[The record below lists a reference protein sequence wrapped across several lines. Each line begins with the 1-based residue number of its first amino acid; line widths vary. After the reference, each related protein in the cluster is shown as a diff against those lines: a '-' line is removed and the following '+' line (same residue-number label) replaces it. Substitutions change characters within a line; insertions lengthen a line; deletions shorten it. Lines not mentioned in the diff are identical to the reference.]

1 MSSAI
6 LIIFFLLLSALFSG
20 TEIAFISADKLQ
32 LELKKKK
39 GSRRGKILAR
49 FFDDQS
55 RFIGTMLVGNNIALV
70 AFTIMMEIP
79 LKIFMEDAFGVSSE
93 SALLLINT
101 LLITLIVLVFGEFL
115 PKTLF
120 RLFANDVLFFLAFPL
135 RLFHILLAIPA
146 WIMTKL
152 SNLLLKYVFRTSLD
166 EDEEVFT
173 RLDLENYIKSSS
185 TDDDD
190 EIDTE
195 LFEKALNLREVRVRE
210 CMVPRLELA
219 SIEVNSSVDDLKGLI
234 QESYKSRI
242 IVFEEDIDQVIGYVH
257 HQSLLKKPKK
267 IQDALM
273 EIPIVPEAMRV
284 KDLLNQFIKN
294 KMSIACVV
302 DEYGGTAGII
312 TMEDILE
319 EIFGEIEDEHDS
331 EDYIERQI
339 NDTTFVFSGRLELD
353 YLNEKYT
360 ALSFPENEEYHTL
373 SGYIVM
379 ETGSIPNQKDE
390 IFLGD
395 YKFTLQ
401 KMSDTKIETVKVE
414 VLTEEVGE
422 EENE

>member
-1 MSSAI
+1 
-6 LIIFFLLLSALFSG
+6 
-20 TEIAFISADKLQ
+20 
-32 LELKKKK
+32 
-39 GSRRGKILAR
+39 
-49 FFDDQS
+49 
-55 RFIGTMLVGNNIALV
+55 
-70 AFTIMMEIP
+70 
-79 LKIFMEDAFGVSSE
+79 
-93 SALLLINT
+93 
-101 LLITLIVLVFGEFL
+101 
-115 PKTLF
+115 
-120 RLFANDVLFFLAFPL
+120 
-135 RLFHILLAIPA
+135 
-146 WIMTKL
+146 
-152 SNLLLKYVFRTSLD
+152 
-166 EDEEVFT
+166 
-173 RLDLENYIKSSS
+173 
-185 TDDDD
+185 
-190 EIDTE
+190 
-195 LFEKALNLREVRVRE
+195 
-210 CMVPRLELA
+210 
-219 SIEVNSSVDDLKGLI
+219 
-234 QESYKSRI
+234 
-242 IVFEEDIDQVIGYVH
+242 
-257 HQSLLKKPKK
+257 
-267 IQDALM
+267 
-273 EIPIVPEAMRV
+273 
-284 KDLLNQFIKN
+284 
-294 KMSIACVV
+294 MSIACVV

>member
-242 IVFEEDIDQVIGYVH
+242 IVFEEDIDQV
-257 HQSLLKKPKK
+257 
-267 IQDALM
+267 DA
-273 EIPIVPEAMRV
+273 
-284 KDLLNQFIKN
+284 
-294 KMSIACVV
+294 C
-302 DEYGGTAGII
+302 
-312 TMEDILE
+312 
-319 EIFGEIEDEHDS
+319 
-331 EDYIERQI
+331 ER
-339 NDTTFVFSGRLELD
+339 
-353 YLNEKYT
+353 
-360 ALSFPENEEYHTL
+360 
-373 SGYIVM
+373 
-379 ETGSIPNQKDE
+379 
-390 IFLGD
+390 
-395 YKFTLQ
+395 FT
-401 KMSDTKIETVKVE
+401 
-414 VLTEEVGE
+414 
-422 EENE
+422 